1 MPISGRRPLAGGR
14 KLVRE
19 ARRGKYFLVENHSE
33 LVRKCVGQW
42 VPTSSLLHFFT
53 SSLLHFFTS
62 SLLHFFTSSLL
73 HFSTSALQH
82 FSTSELQNFHPSIHQ
97 RANSDGVIPLST
109 SKETNVL
116 F

>member
-1 MPISGRRPLAGGR
+1 MVRNTRFELVTSAMSRHCSTTELIARFMPISGRRPLAGGR

-62 SLLHFFTSSLL
+62 SLLHFFTS
-73 HFSTSALQH
+73 ALQN
-82 FSTSELQNFHPSIHQ
+82 FRTSIPAYTSELTLT
-97 RANSDGVIPLST
+97 V
-109 SKETNVL
+109 
-116 F
+116 